1 MPKQEKKEKAT
12 KFSKAQILKA
22 EKYKGQHDIIDALLA
37 ADKKYSLEDID
48 KIIKNFLKGGV
59 E

>member
-12 KFSKAQILKA
+12 KFSKAQILKSA
-22 EKYKGQHDIIDALLA
+22 KYKGQHDIVDALLA
-37 ADKKYSLEDID
+37 ENEKYSIEDVD